1 MENKKI
7 IIGNQKMYM
16 SVNDISEFLKETTG
30 KITSSRVIICPSS
43 IYIPYFLKHRYSVG
57 VQNINPNDQG
67 QYTGEI
73 SAKQANEMGIKYGIV
88 GHSERRKY
96 FDEDNDTVNSKV
108 HALLRNNVIP
118 ILCIGET
125 SEEKNL
131 LKTNK
136 VLKSELVSCL
146 KDIKTEDFENII
158 IAYEPIWAIGTN
170 RIPTVTEIK
179 NNVKYIKDLVKQIFN
194 CDVKVV
200 YGGSVNENNI
210 EKLNRIDLLDGF
222 LVGGSST
229 KASEFLKIIEVVVN
243 Q

>member
-1 MENKKI
+1 MESKKI

-16 SVNDISEFLKETTG
+16 SIGEVGEYLKQITG
-30 KITSSRVIICPSS
+30 KILTSNVIICPSS

-57 VQNINPNDQG
+57 IQNICAPTKG

-73 SAKQANEMGIKYGIV
+73 SAKQASEIGLKYALV
-88 GHSERRKY
+88 GHSERRIH
-96 FDEDNDTVNSKV
+96 FNEDKDIINQKIKN
-108 HALLRNNVIP
+108 LLECKIIP

-136 VLKSELVSCL
+136 ILKSNIVSCL
-146 KDIKTEDFENII
+146 AGISTDDLQNVI

-170 RIPTVTEIK
+170 RIPTVAEIK
-179 NNVKYIKDLVKQIFN
+179 SNVKYIKDIVKAIYKI
-194 CDVKVV
+194 DIRVV
-200 YGGSVNENNI
+200 YGGSVNPKNI
-210 EKLNRIDLLDGF
+210 EKLNRIDNLDGF
-222 LVGGSST
+222 LIGGSST
-229 KASEFLKIIEVVVN
+229 KAEEFLKIIEVVVP

>member
-7 IIGNQKMYM
+7 VIGNQKMYM
-16 SVNDISEFLKETTG
+16 SISEVGDYLKKITG
-30 KITSSRVIICPSS
+30 KILTSNVIICPSS

-57 VQNINPNDQG
+57 IQNICAQTKG

-73 SAKQANEMGIKYGIV
+73 SAEQASEIGLKYALV
-88 GHSERRKY
+88 GHSERRLY
-96 FDEDNDTVNSKV
+96 FDEDNDTINQKIKN
-108 HALLRNNVIP
+108 LLEKKITP

-136 VLKSELVSCL
+136 ILKSDIVSCL
-146 KDIKTEDFENII
+146 KNINSDDLKQII

-170 RIPTVTEIK
+170 RIPTMSEIK
-179 NNVKYIKDLVKQIFN
+179 TNVKYIKEVVKNIYKI
-194 CDVKVV
+194 DIKVV
-200 YGGSVNENNI
+200 YGGSVNPNNI
-210 EKLNRIDLLDGF
+210 EKLNKIDNLDGF

-229 KASEFLKIIEVVVN
+229 KAEEFLKIIEVVVP

>member
-7 IIGNQKMYM
+7 VIGNQKMYM
-16 SVNDISEFLKETTG
+16 SIGEVGEYLKQITG
-30 KITSSRVIICPSS
+30 KIMTSNVVICPSS

-57 VQNINPNDQG
+57 IQNICAPTKG

-73 SAKQANEMGIKYGIV
+73 SAKQASDLGLKYALV
-88 GHSERRKY
+88 GHSERRIH
-96 FDEDNDTVNSKV
+96 FNEDNDTINQKIKNLLESKIV
-108 HALLRNNVIP
+108 P
-118 ILCIGET
+118 ILCVGET

-136 VLKSELVSCL
+136 VLKSNIVSCL
-146 KDIKTEDFENII
+146 KDINQDDLEKII

-170 RIPTVTEIK
+170 RTPTMAEIK
-179 NNVKYIKDLVKQIFN
+179 ANVKHIKEVVKSIYN
-194 CDVKVV
+194 TDVRVV
-200 YGGSVNENNI
+200 YGGSVSPTNI
-210 EKLNRIDLLDGF
+210 EKLNKIDNLDGF

-229 KASEFLKIIEVVVN
+229 KADEFLKIIEVVVP

>member
-1 MENKKI
+1 MESKKI

-16 SVNDISEFLKETTG
+16 SIGEIGEFLKEITG
-30 KITSSRVIICPSS
+30 KILTSNVVVCPSS

-57 VQNINPNDQG
+57 IQNICVKNDG

-73 SAKQANEMGIKYGIV
+73 SAKQVSNMGLKYALV
-88 GHSERRKY
+88 GHSERRMY
-96 FDEDNDTVNSKV
+96 YSEDNDTINQKIKN
-108 HALLRNNVIP
+108 LLENNITPV
-118 ILCIGET
+118 LCVGET

-136 VLKSELVSCL
+136 ILKSDIVSCL
-146 KDIKTEDFENII
+146 KNINHDDLEKII

-170 RIPTVTEIK
+170 RIPTMAEIK
-179 NNVKYIKDLVKQIFN
+179 SNVKYIKELVRQIYKKEIR
-194 CDVKVV
+194 VI
-200 YGGSVNENNI
+200 YGGSVNPNNI
-210 EKLNRIDLLDGF
+210 EKLNKIDNLDGF

-229 KASEFLKIIEVVVN
+229 KAEEFLKIIEVVVP